1 MMMVAAITIIA
12 AALTANRPII
22 TYDAAAQSVSVRR
35 LGVAAHS
42 LENQRAASRALQVYL
57 GESQTAM
64 LGDYRLAG
72 EVLTFL
78 PRFPLLADRDY
89 RVVVDLSAVVSEAKP
104 IVYQFRTG
112 AAPFHPRTY
121 VTAIFPSTDVVPANL
136 LRMYI
141 FFSGSMSRQN
151 PLDHIRLV
159 DDRGHPVQQA
169 FLETKE
175 GLWDREGRRLTLF
188 FDPGRIKS
196 GVGVHERLGLA
207 LQPGGCYR
215 VIVSKDAVD
224 VEGLQLRGDFIKK
237 FCVVPE
243 DHTSPNID
251 HWKIRVPLAQT
262 RNALVVDVGKPLDH
276 ALFER
281 LVRVEDS
288 HGVPVRGT
296 AAVENQ
302 DARWLFVPE
311 TSWRAGEYSIRVA
324 GALED
329 LAGNRPT
336 RLFEE
341 IATPNGRR
349 AEASD
354 AVVSFQ
360 LQ

>member
-1 MMMVAAITIIA
+1 MMTVSVIAIIA

-22 TYDAAAQSVSVRR
+22 TYDAAMQIVSVGR

-42 LENQRAASRALQVYL
+42 LDNQKAASRALRVYL

-72 EVLTFL
+72 DVLTFT
-78 PRFPLLADRDY
+78 PRFALLADRGY
-89 RVVVDLSAVVSEAKP
+89 RVVVDLRAVLSGAKP
-104 IVYQFRTG
+104 VVYQFRTR
-112 AAPFHPRTY
+112 AAPFHAKTH
-121 VTAIFPSTDVVPANL
+121 VTAIFPSTQVVPANI

-141 FFSGSMSRQN
+141 FFSDSMSRQST
-151 PLDHIRLV
+151 LDHIRLV
-159 DDRGHPVQQA
+159 DDSGHPVEQA

-196 GVGVHERLGLA
+196 GVGLHETLGLA
-207 LQPGGCYR
+207 LKPGGCYR
-215 VIVSKDAVD
+215 LIVSKGAVD
-224 VEGLQLRGDFIKK
+224 AEGQQLRGTFIKK
-237 FCVVPE
+237 FCVVQE
-243 DHTSPNID
+243 DRTLPNVQ

-262 RNALVVDVGKPLDH
+262 RNALVVDAEKPLDH

-288 HGVPVRGT
+288 HGAPVRGT
-296 AAVENQ
+296 AAVEDQ
-302 DARWLFVPE
+302 DTRWRFVPE
-311 TSWRAGEYSIRVA
+311 TSWRAGEYAIRVA
-324 GALED
+324 GELED

-354 AVVSFQ
+354 AVVSFR